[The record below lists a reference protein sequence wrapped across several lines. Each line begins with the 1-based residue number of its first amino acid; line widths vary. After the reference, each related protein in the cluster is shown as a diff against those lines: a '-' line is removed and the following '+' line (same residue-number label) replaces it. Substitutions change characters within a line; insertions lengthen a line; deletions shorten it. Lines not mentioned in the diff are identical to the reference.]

1 MTPEDLAA
9 LDLHPATLQYTRRAT
24 TESRFWS
31 ADRLKLSLIL
41 SFSSHPKTPYDF
53 LSMTYDLKLR
63 LSTVLIRQSYNPRR
77 HNLEDLDEYDHRLEA
92 CKLHW
97 AHPFITPVVLLQV
110 QFSRTEEAIADN
122 ISHVKSLES
131 RVSNFSTSEFSSR
144 ETRKDKII
152 RRLSLGNEDPEK
164 PPVLGHQNM
173 ASLMRNA
180 HDVLKESIKLLD
192 TVRWMERA
200 VKLMVQAG
208 DELAECTST
217 GDPGP
222 GPSRLDIGIHDPDY
236 PGYTDIRTFSQSFT
250 GPLGEHWHEIRQYLE
265 GLQRMCLSLETDR
278 GMSEARCRAQID
290 IVRLI
295 LACKTPANPP
305 LLLNPMLDL

>member
-1 MTPEDLAA
+1 MPG
-9 LDLHPATLQYTRRAT
+9 
-24 TESRFWS
+24 
-31 ADRLKLSLIL
+31 LIL

-63 LSTVLIRQSYNPRR
+63 RSTVLIRQSYNPRR

-122 ISHVKSLES
+122 ICHVKALEI
-131 RVSNFSTSEFSSR
+131 RVGNFSASESSSR
-144 ETRKDKII
+144 EARKKDKII
-152 RRLSLGNEDPEK
+152 RRLSLGNEDLEK

-208 DELAECTST
+208 DELAECLST
-217 GDPGP
+217 GDPRLG
-222 GPSRLDIGIHDPDY
+222 SNRLDMGMHDPDY
-236 PGYTDIRTFSQSFT
+236 PGYTGIRTFTQSST

-290 IVRLI
+290 IVSFDIGLQGPLRPCAAAKAHVRSIARWPKRIISSTLAWRLLRLGI
-295 LACKTPANPP
+295 VRP
-305 LLLNPMLDL
+305 